1 MFKNTANL
9 IPILF
14 IILFSVFFSGYVSD
28 LMGCKI
34 QNLLNSNIY
43 IKYIIIFF
51 IIYSTISVTNTDDS
65 PTTHFKNSI
74 YLLILF
80 VIFTK
85 NTFRITV
92 IVIAGMFAL
101 FIVNDFLNHYKNKQ
115 NVENNKSNNN
125 EKIVKYFENLKNIIQ
140 YSIIVLLI
148 YGHIWYILK
157 QKNKFGIK
165 FDIFKLY
172 KGSKCIII

>member
-65 PTTHFKNSI
+65 PATHFKNSI

-92 IVIAGMFAL
+92 IVIAGATPGHTHISYCTL
-101 FIVNDFLNHYKNKQ
+101 WHYP
-115 NVENNKSNNN
+115 
-125 EKIVKYFENLKNIIQ
+125 
-140 YSIIVLLI
+140 LL
-148 YGHIWYILK
+148 L
-157 QKNKFGIK
+157 
-165 FDIFKLY
+165 L
-172 KGSKCIII
+172 